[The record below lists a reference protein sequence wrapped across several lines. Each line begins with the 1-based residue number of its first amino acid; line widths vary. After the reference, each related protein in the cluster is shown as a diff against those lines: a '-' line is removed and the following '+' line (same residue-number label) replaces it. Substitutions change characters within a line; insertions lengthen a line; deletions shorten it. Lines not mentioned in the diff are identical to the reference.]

1 MIIIINI
8 VIVIVIVTVI
18 VVIIIIIIS
27 QLYILFSHSGECYI
41 YLGKLFH
48 AINSLGS
55 TLFIISV
62 MLFSKYAGTTYQ
74 FYGES
79 FTHLIETNRNLTQV
93 LSQG

>member
-27 QLYILFSHSGECYI
+27 QLYVLFSHSGECYI

-62 MLFSKYAGTTYQ
+62 MLFSSKYAGATYQ
-74 FYGES
+74 FYGEYS
-79 FTHLIETNRNLTQV
+79 LI
-93 LSQG
+93 